1 MEKKTGLGGWAD
13 KDVGTRN
20 LGSLCYQAFAGSL
33 GGEES
38 ACDAGDLSLIPGSG
52 RSSGGGNGNPLQ
64 CSCLEKSHGQRS
76 LAGYSP
82 WGHKELDMTEQLI
95 LSLFSLFDNQGRARE
110 GVFSFFFSPKE
121 PHLFVYCHLF
131 IYIVK
136 I

>member
-110 GVFSFFFSPKE
+110 GVFSFFFP
-121 PHLFVYCHLF
+121 
-131 IYIVK
+131 
-136 I
+136 